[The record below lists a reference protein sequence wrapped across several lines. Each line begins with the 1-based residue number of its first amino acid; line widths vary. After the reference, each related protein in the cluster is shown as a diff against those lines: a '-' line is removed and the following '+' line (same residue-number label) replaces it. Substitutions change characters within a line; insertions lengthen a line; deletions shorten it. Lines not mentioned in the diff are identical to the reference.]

1 MRGRLAYAVDPVDGV
16 AGTHNTPP
24 LLWILRGKPTY
35 TASGFEFRGPASES
49 FPGFPVES
57 EQVTLGIAQANR

>member
-24 LLWILRGKPTY
+24 LLWILRGKKGRE
-35 TASGFEFRGPASES
+35 ARFVDLCDDVRER
-49 FPGFPVES
+49 
-57 EQVTLGIAQANR
+57 